1 MDADQKAF
9 EQQERNVA
17 DGKKSQKEW
26 LETKDDTA
34 KIESDINKLI
44 TEQYAIGQ
52 RNLDLKLN
60 TVIDLKTTAN
70 PLIVNYAASYQSLS
84 NSLLIDNQDAANA
97 VTLRLNH
104 SVNSITIAG
113 GNFRTFNDAWIE
125 QIDLTGPSTNTQVT
139 AQISPLTQI
148 SPYGQG
154 VTN

>member
-1 MDADQKAF
+1 L
-9 EQQERNVA
+9 VS
-17 DGKKSQKEW
+17 GLSV
-26 LETKDDTA
+26 LP
-34 KIESDINKLI
+34 KIS
-44 TEQYAIGQ
+44 A

-60 TVIDLKTTAN
+60 TVIDLKDTAAA
-70 PLIVNYAASYQSLS
+70 LIVNYPAQYQSLS

-97 VTLRLNH
+97 VTLRLNRSIN
-104 SVNSITIAG
+104 SVTIAG